1 MTNLLSH
8 APRYPDVAAALNAN
22 QAKIDASPASDAE
35 KAELRALLGTL
46 AGAPFWAY
54 LIVNGGLN
62 GDWTDYMIHRYRDDR
77 SIAGMERFFT
87 LPLQEATRQRDAH
100 FRTALLQHLK
110 PGVRIASIPC
120 GFMRDVLSL
129 PFPEGSTFTLDG
141 YDLDVAALEGAR
153 ALATQY
159 SVSAHCHFAQADAW
173 ELGAAAAV
181 RYDICVSNGL
191 NIYVAEPER
200 RVALYRSFQDML
212 VPGGVL
218 ITSALTWPPG
228 GPKPSEW
235 ALDKVDMTGLM
246 LTQRIYGMIEPRWS
260 SFCSTADMISQ
271 LEEAGFINI
280 SVVPDAANMMPTFI
294 ARKA

>member
-1 MTNLLSH
+1 MTKLLSH
-8 APRYPDVAAALNAN
+8 APRYPDIAAALSAN

-35 KAELRALLGTL
+35 KAERRALLGTL
-46 AGAPFWAY
+46 AGTPFWAY

-77 SIAGMERFFT
+77 SIAGLERFFT

-100 FRTALLQHLK
+100 FRTALIQHLK

-129 PFPEGSTFTLDG
+129 PFPEGSNFTLDG
-141 YDLDVAALEGAR
+141 YDLDEAALEGAR
-153 ALATQY
+153 ALAAQY
-159 SVSAHCHFAQADAW
+159 GVSAHCHFAQADAW
-173 ELGAAAAV
+173 ELGATAAA

-200 RVALYRSFQDML
+200 RVALYRSFQEML
-212 VPGGVL
+212 VSGGIL

-228 GPKPSEW
+228 APKPSEW
-235 ALDKVDMTGLM
+235 TLDKVDMAGLM

-260 SFCSTADMISQ
+260 SFCSTADTISQ
-271 LEEAGFINI
+271 LGEAGFTNI
-280 SVVPDAANMMPTFI
+280 SVVPDAANMMPTFV
-294 ARKA
+294 ARKV